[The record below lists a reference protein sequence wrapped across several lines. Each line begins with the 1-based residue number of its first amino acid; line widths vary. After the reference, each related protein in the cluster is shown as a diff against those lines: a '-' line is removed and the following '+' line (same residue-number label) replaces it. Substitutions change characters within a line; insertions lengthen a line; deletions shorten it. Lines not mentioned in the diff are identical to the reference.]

1 MLKKKSAPTNSN
13 TGLGENI
20 DKAGLK
26 TLLAKNRVNLNDIIS
41 TSSAPQFIINQ
52 DHKIVYWN
60 RALEELSNITTDNI
74 LGTNKQWKVFYNTR
88 RPCMADFIVNGR
100 LEDIPKWYGTEDGS
114 KFMLKYQGKS

>member
-1 MLKKKSAPTNSN
+1 MLKKKSAPTNPN

-26 TLLAKNRVNLNDIIS
+26 ALLAKTKVNLNDIIN

-60 RALEELSNITTDNI
+60 QALEELSNITADNI

-88 RPCMADFIVNGR
+88 RPCMADF
-100 LEDIPKWYGTEDGS
+100 
-114 KFMLKYQGKS
+114 